1 MNNCLKMAI
10 AAFLL
15 PRAASKIAVRRKV
28 RRAVGVVVVGRV
40 AEAVA
45 GSAVVADLVRAAVV
59 QPLCQQLRQ
68 GLNLRSGEVGVEQ
81 RKDAAHGFREVCGG

>member
-1 MNNCLKMAI
+1 M
-10 AAFLL
+10 
-15 PRAASKIAVRRKV
+15 SSG
-28 RRAVGVVVVGRV
+28 GVHDAEPGV

-81 RKDAAHGFREVCGG
+81 RKDAAHGFREVCGGWLGGLERAEVCLPNTHTRAHTHTLR